1 MLMTLKEAL
10 RLQDWTQ
17 SFSKKPPICYRWNL
31 VPRLIRICRIQWWVL
46 LFLFSTVFRFFWVN
60 LVQKIKIVGLNW
72 NLVRRLICICK
83 NNRDVHFSCYWLK
96 IPFLGKFSS
105 KNQKCEFKIKIDT
118 NTISNMQNSLILFT
132 FFKLEILFLSKFS
145 PICLKWSLVPD

>member
-1 MLMTLKEAL
+1 MV
-10 RLQDWTQ
+10 
-17 SFSKKPPICYRWNL
+17 SFA
-31 VPRLIRICRIQWWVL
+31 
-46 LFLFSTVFRFFWVN
+46 FSVFDRFPFFWVN

-96 IPFLGKFSS
+96 IPFLGKFSP

-145 PICLKWSLVPD
+145 PKIQNYLFKVKFGPRLIRICKIQLVMFTFSVWDRKYPS